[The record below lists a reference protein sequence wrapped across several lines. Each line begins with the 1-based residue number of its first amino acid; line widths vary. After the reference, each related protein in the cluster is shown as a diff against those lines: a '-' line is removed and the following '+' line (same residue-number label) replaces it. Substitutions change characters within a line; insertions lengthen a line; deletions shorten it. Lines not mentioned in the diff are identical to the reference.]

1 MHFAV
6 AILALLFHLWYT
18 ASDIMVYSMPDG
30 LPLQDPNHMRILR
43 QQGENTGEFLN
54 KYGN

>member
-1 MHFAV
+1 VHFAV